1 MRKKTTEIIVGVIAC
16 LMAVLML
23 AHPSAALSN
32 GWQAKGPE
40 PVCSAIFRLCW
51 RLRAP

>member
-23 AHPSAALSN
+23 ASLIVPYL
-32 GWQAKGPE
+32 G
-40 PVCSAIFRLCW
+40 L
-51 RLRAP
+51 